1 MLGINSKSTIRP
13 AAVAGQF
20 YPASRGELE
29 QVVKANLEA
38 APTTATK
45 GTTKM
50 IIIPHAGYEYSA
62 GVAALAYKALTGQK
76 IKRVYLLG
84 NSHHDYFSGLAAD
97 NHDFWET
104 PLGHVPVDME
114 KTKELMAASPLIK
127 INNVPHE
134 PEHDLEVQLPFLQI
148 ILGSSFKIVPL
159 LFGNSDNN
167 DYEVAGKILAAN
179 LADGDLIVISSDLSH
194 YPSCEVANK
203 IDRQTLEFI
212 ANQDLIGL
220 SKWAKDA
227 LSVPDD
233 VQTILCGLEAVKTA
247 MVLAKQLNL
256 EPQVLGYKNSGD
268 ILGGDKRRV
277 VGYGAIIF
285 TSSDLNSAEQKIL
298 RNIAQTSVENY
309 VKNKK
314 ILEFEIKDERLK
326 AIQGAFVTLKKNGE
340 LRGCIGQ
347 IIADSPLWQVV
358 RDMAIA
364 AATED
369 NRFYPVTIDELTQL
383 DYEISVLSVPRL
395 ISNWRQIRLGQD
407 GVIVRKGRRS
417 GVFLPQ
423 VATESGWTKEKF
435 LSELCSQKAGLASDC
450 YQNDPEVE
458 LSVFQAQV
466 F

>member
-29 QVVKANLEA
+29 RVVAVNLEA
-38 APTTATK
+38 TPTTTN
-45 GTTKM
+45 GTIKM
-50 IIIPHAGYEYSA
+50 IIVPHAGYEYSA
-62 GVAALAYKALTGQK
+62 GVAALAYKALAGQK

-84 NSHHDYFSGLAAD
+84 NSHHDYFSGLAID

-104 PLGHVPVDME
+104 PLGRVPVDTE
-114 KTKELMAASPLIK
+114 KVKELITAAPLIK
-127 INNVPHE
+127 INNVPHG
-134 PEHDLEVQLPFLQI
+134 PEHDLEVQLPFLQTV
-148 ILGSSFKIVPL
+148 LGSSFKIVPL
-159 LFGNSDNN
+159 LFGNANDN
-167 DYEVAGKILAAN
+167 DYEAVAKILTAN
-179 LADGDLIVISSDLSH
+179 FADDDLIVISSDLSH
-194 YPSCEVANK
+194 YPSSEVADK
-203 IDRQTLEFI
+203 IDHQTLELI
-212 ANQDLIGL
+212 ANKDLIGL
-220 SKWAKDA
+220 SGWAKDA
-227 LSVPDD
+227 LSIQNNE
-233 VQTILCGLEAVKTA
+233 QTILCGLEAVKTA
-247 MVLAKQLNL
+247 IILAERLNL

-268 ILGGDKRRV
+268 ILGGDKQRV

-285 TSSDLNSAEQKIL
+285 SSSDLNSLEQKIL

-309 VKNKK
+309 VKSKK
-314 ILEFEIKDERLK
+314 ILEFEIKGERLK
-326 AIQGAFVTLKKNGE
+326 TIQGAFVTLKKNGE

-347 IIADSPLWQVV
+347 ITADGPLWRVV

-369 NRFYPVTIDELTQL
+369 NRFYPVTGDELSQL
-383 DYEISVLSVPRL
+383 DYEISILSVPQL
-395 ISNWRQIRLGQD
+395 VSNWRQVRLGQD
-407 GVIVRKGRRS
+407 GVIVRKGLRS

-423 VATESGWTKEKF
+423 VAIESGWTKEKF
-435 LSELCSQKAGLASDC
+435 LSELCSQKVGLASDC